1 VEESVSRLSER
12 IKRVRLEQGLTLR
25 ALAARARVSAGTVQ
39 KIEAGRLVPSVEVFM
54 KISKALRRRASYFL
68 GDEDGS
74 VEVRVIRRGERK
86 SLDAGARIRIESIA
100 ETLREPRME
109 AYMVQVPPRAR
120 SGRPLG
126 FSGELLFFCSKGS
139 VDFLVRGKKERLR
152 QGDTLHLKAAI
163 PHRFENSSSSPAE
176 LVVVWSPG

>member
-1 VEESVSRLSER
+1 VEESVSGLGER

-86 SLDAGARIRIESIA
+86 SLHAGARIRIENIA

-109 AYMVQVPPRAR
+109 AYMVAVPPRAR

-126 FSGELLFFCSKGS
+126 FSGELLFFCNKGS
-139 VDFLVRGKKERLR
+139 VDFLVRG
-152 QGDTLHLKAAI
+152 
-163 PHRFENSSSSPAE
+163 
-176 LVVVWSPG
+176 